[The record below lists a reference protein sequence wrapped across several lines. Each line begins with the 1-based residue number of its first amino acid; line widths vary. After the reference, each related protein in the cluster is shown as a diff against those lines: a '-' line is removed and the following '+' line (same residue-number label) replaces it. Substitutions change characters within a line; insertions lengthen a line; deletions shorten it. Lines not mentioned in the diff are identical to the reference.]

1 MYIQQSKMDYTEC
14 VGRKSSSRV
23 CADNS
28 NSSLLQPVAC
38 YWCVVLLRLRMLAS
52 DSSCGPVVRTRGLL
66 FVRPE
71 KSWRPI
77 VSISV
82 VDNDHDHGLPH
93 EVTLGC
99 DGQNP
104 NLKSVIPV

>member
-1 MYIQQSKMDYTEC
+1 M
-14 VGRKSSSRV
+14 
-23 CADNS
+23 
-28 NSSLLQPVAC
+28 
-38 YWCVVLLRLRMLAS
+38 S

>member
-1 MYIQQSKMDYTEC
+1 MDSTEC
-14 VGRKSSSRV
+14 VVGNSSFRA
-23 CADNS
+23 CADHCNP
-28 NSSLLQPVAC
+28 SLLQSVASHW
-38 YWCVVLLRLRMLAS
+38 YVVLLRLRMLVS
-52 DSSCGPVVRTRGLL
+52 DSARGPVVRTRGLL

>member
-1 MYIQQSKMDYTEC
+1 MNFSEC
-14 VGRKSSSRV
+14 VAR
-23 CADNS
+23 A
-28 NSSLLQPVAC
+28 SLWESCTDLASPHAARGISPVGIVSMEVSGSE
-38 YWCVVLLRLRMLAS
+38 VVLLRLTPRVYA
-52 DSSCGPVVRTRGLL
+52 VVRTRGLT

-77 VSISV
+77 VNISIVGGS
-82 VDNDHDHGLPH
+82 HDHGPSH
-93 EVTLGC
+93 EVLLGS